1 MTASKDDHLTT
12 LILGR
17 SLQEATLRL
26 VLYVAVLSAIGA
38 TIALLA
44 V

>member
-17 SLQEATLRL
+17 NLQEATLRL

-38 TIALLA
+38 TIAVLA